1 MKNKILGC
9 LAALAAAALITGCES
24 KDDKKSA
31 TQAAKTQATPAAAG
45 MIETRKADANAT
57 AQKDYD
63 QFMSYDINGKKRVKF
78 GLDDEESETSRS
90 VGALAMVRNPL
101 QSINLKLVKGRLSKD
116 FIVKCSACHDDY
128 ANGIIGPSL
137 LNKTSEQIFEKI
149 NAYKTK
155 QKVNVLMK
163 DLVSKMD
170 ESEIRALADE
180 ISKFNEQFRK

>member
-1 MKNKILGC
+1 MRNKILGC
-9 LAALAAAALITGCES
+9 LVALAAAALITGCES

-45 MIETRKADANAT
+45 MIETQKADSNAT

-63 QFMSYDINGKKRVKF
+63 QFMTYDINGKKRVKF

-137 LNKTSEQIFEKI
+137 LNKTSDQI
-149 NAYKTK
+149 
-155 QKVNVLMK
+155 
-163 DLVSKMD
+163 
-170 ESEIRALADE
+170 
-180 ISKFNEQFRK
+180 